1 MTTSLWVRVVSSF
14 SSSPLGFSFISYV
27 LYLLCCFIFIPSFQW
42 LKDTSSWRGSAIF
55 WCSCWCYLEAY
66 MHSQHVDTIHILGS
80 SKMLLGKGYCY
91 ANKKLIN
98 CLSGFIDTYQIKLSK
113 SDIFVIQLK
122 ILLTIKIIISDAI
135 HCCW

>member
-1 MTTSLWVRVVSSF
+1 
-14 SSSPLGFSFISYV
+14 
-27 LYLLCCFIFIPSFQW
+27 
-42 LKDTSSWRGSAIF
+42 
-55 WCSCWCYLEAY
+55 

-113 SDIFVIQLK
+113 SDIFVMLK
-122 ILLTIKIIISDAI
+122 LLLTIEIII
-135 HCCW
+135 

>member
-1 MTTSLWVRVVSSF
+1 
-14 SSSPLGFSFISYV
+14 
-27 LYLLCCFIFIPSFQW
+27 
-42 LKDTSSWRGSAIF
+42 
-55 WCSCWCYLEAY
+55 

-122 ILLTIKIIISDAI
+122 ILLTVEIIISNAI
-135 HCCW
+135 HCC

>member
-1 MTTSLWVRVVSSF
+1 
-14 SSSPLGFSFISYV
+14 
-27 LYLLCCFIFIPSFQW
+27 
-42 LKDTSSWRGSAIF
+42 
-55 WCSCWCYLEAY
+55 

-113 SDIFVIQLK
+113 SDIYVNHLQLK
-122 ILLTIKIIISDAI
+122 FPLTIEIIISNTI
-135 HCCW
+135 HCC